1 VLWGSQLLTPPQ
13 PGQSRQGQQGS
24 VLHSHHSLLNLSAFL
39 TAVCTWDPCSTHP
52 PCVPEDLLDTPMSL
66 CHWPACRVEIRQ
78 DLWPLAVTCLGLP
91 GGCPGWL
98 LICPST
104 PWPQSH
110 SLL

>member
-66 CHWPACRVEIRQ
+66 CH
-78 DLWPLAVTCLGLP
+78 
-91 GGCPGWL
+91 
-98 LICPST
+98 
-104 PWPQSH
+104 
-110 SLL
+110 